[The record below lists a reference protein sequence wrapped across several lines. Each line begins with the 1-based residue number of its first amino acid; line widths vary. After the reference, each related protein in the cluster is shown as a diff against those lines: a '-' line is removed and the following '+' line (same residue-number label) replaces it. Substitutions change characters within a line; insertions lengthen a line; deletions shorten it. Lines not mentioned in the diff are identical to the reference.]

1 MILNYMK
8 KFWMGGWKKL
18 FILTKCCLVSCLEG
32 RQWVLFVLRRLAE
45 KFRSEGKRLFY
56 AFSDLE
62 KAFDRVLQEEI
73 Y

>member
-1 MILNYMK
+1 MPGRST
-8 KFWMGGWKKL
+8 GGA
-18 FILTKCCLVSCLEG
+18 V
-32 RQWVLFVLRRLAE
+32 FVLRRLAG

-56 AFSDLE
+56 VFGDLE

>member
-1 MILNYMK
+1 M
-8 KFWMGGWKKL
+8 L
-18 FILTKCCLVSCLEG
+18 FSFMPG
-32 RQWVLFVLRRLAE
+32 RSTVGAVFVLRRLAG

-56 AFSDLE
+56 VFGDLE